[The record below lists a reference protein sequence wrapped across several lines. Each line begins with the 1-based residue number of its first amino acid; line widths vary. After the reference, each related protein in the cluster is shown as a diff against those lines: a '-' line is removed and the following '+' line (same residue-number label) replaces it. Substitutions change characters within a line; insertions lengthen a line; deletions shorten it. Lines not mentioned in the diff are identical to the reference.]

1 MATENE
7 KYYEM
12 AIAWGENYISSR
24 EEPKPYK
31 IKLGETIND
40 DIHFVSVQVERIK
53 HSKGVELHQSYRRLR
68 EFKHFYEKIKANN
81 LFDKLI

>member
-7 KYYEM
+7 KYYQM

-31 IKLGETIND
+31 IKMGETIND

-53 HSKGVELHQSYRRLR
+53 HSKGIELHQSYRRLR
-68 EFKHFYEKIKANN
+68 EFKHIYEKIKANS
-81 LFDKLI
+81 LLDKLI

>member
-12 AIAWGENYISSR
+12 AIAWGENYISTGQ
-24 EEPKPYK
+24 EPKPYK

-68 EFKHFYEKIKANN
+68 EFKHFYEKIKANS
-81 LFDKLI
+81 LLDKLI